1 MLPTAA
7 TTVIEATFAAGDGPL
22 IYDERASRRSAL
34 TLSALWLPLI
44 AVPGVPGMAL
54 LASAPSAQV
63 DGLSAWAIAAI
74 LLVLAM
80 LAATPLVHLLV
91 TFGQRRRIM
100 VDNGVLHVDVRAPLL
115 STRLSRP
122 LDTFRG
128 VTHRVRTSLS
138 GVEHEILL
146 VPRDAG
152 QQVRIHRADRIAPD
166 TVSHVAARVG
176 LPVIAAT
183 TAPFGAGAQ
192 PAIRA
197 IAPQQLATA

>member
-1 MLPTAA
+1 MLPKAA
-7 TTVIEATFAAGDGPL
+7 TTVIEATFAASEGPM
-22 IYDERASRRSAL
+22 IYDERSSRRSAI

-44 AVPGVPGMAL
+44 AVLGVPGLAL
-54 LASAPSAQV
+54 LTSAPAAQA
-63 DGLSAWAIAAI
+63 DAFGAAAIAAI

-80 LAATPLVHLLV
+80 LAAAPLVHLLA

-100 VDNGVLHVDVRAPLL
+100 VDNGVLHVDASAPLL

-146 VPRDAG
+146 IPRGDG
-152 QQVRIHRADRIAPD
+152 QQLRIHRADRIGPE
-166 TVSHVAARVG
+166 TVAHVATRLG

-192 PAIRA
+192 PAMRVP
-197 IAPQQLATA
+197 APQQLAAA

>member
-7 TTVIEATFAAGDGPL
+7 TTVIEATFSASDGPM

-34 TLSALWLPLI
+34 TLSALWLPLV
-44 AVPGVPGMAL
+44 AVLGMPGLAL
-54 LASAPSAQV
+54 LASAPSAEADQI
-63 DGLSAWAIAAI
+63 GAAGIAAT

-80 LAATPLVHLLV
+80 LAAAPLVQLLA
-91 TFGQRRRIM
+91 TFGQRRRVI
-100 VDNGVLHVDVRAPLL
+100 VDNGVLHVEASAPLL

-146 VPRDAG
+146 LPRADGAP
-152 QQVRIHRADRIAPD
+152 VRIHRADRIGPD
-166 TVSHVAARVG
+166 TVAHVAARLG

-192 PAIRA
+192 PPTRPMAS
-197 IAPQQLATA
+197 QQMAAA